1 MNKEKIIKMFEEYGN
16 AYSKFTED
24 KKEIT
29 NDTDLTTE
37 GKDKKLSYLRE
48 EFVQGAI
55 NYGKEIISALDNI
68 LKEHQNKLSTKA
80 QEFAN
85 NSGHQLFINN
95 CVALLKNK
103 RTLTSEERIMI
114 QSGLKD
120 DILGIQIINQ
130 NIPMNSNITPFEIP
144 EDNTVKIIGELKE
157 TVNYYI
163 IRQSKGCVDG
173 AMKYCISKINE
184 NFDND
189 FNYVDNKNGT
199 SFAVSKKVTSF
210 NKTEESENVNNG

>member
-1 MNKEKIIKMFEEYGN
+1 MNKEKITKMFEEYED

-29 NDTDLTTE
+29 NDTYLTME
-37 GKDKKLSYLRE
+37 GIDKKLSELRE
-48 EFVQGAI
+48 GFVPGATSH
-55 NYGKEIISALDNI
+55 GKEIIFALDNI
-68 LKEHQNKLSTKA
+68 LEEHQSKLSAKA

-103 RTLTSEERIMI
+103 RSLTPEERVMI

-130 NIPMNSNITPFEIP
+130 NIPMSSNITPFEIP
-144 EDNTVKIIGELKE
+144 EDKTVKIINELKE

-189 FNYVDNKNGT
+189 FNYIGNKNGT
-199 SFAVSKKVTSF
+199 SFAVSKEIAGI
-210 NKTEESENVNNG
+210 NTEQ